1 MGRQRG
7 NGEVAAV
14 DAGEALR
21 DSKARYRAVVQP
33 SADGIGLMDAATLHL
48 LEANPAFFE
57 LLGYTEEELPE
68 LTVYDIVAHDP
79 LRSSAHGWKRASC
92 RWIRWRRSASSP
104 PASPTTSTT
113 SWRSAAPLMP
123 ERKT

>member
-21 DSKARYRAVVQP
+21 ESKARYRAVVQP

-68 LTVYDIVAHDP
+68 LTVYDIVAHD
-79 LRSSAHGWKRASC
+79 RAEV
-92 RWIRWRRSASSP
+92 
-104 PASPTTSTT
+104 
-113 SWRSAAPLMP
+113 
-123 ERKT
+123 ERARLETRFLQMDKMEAIG